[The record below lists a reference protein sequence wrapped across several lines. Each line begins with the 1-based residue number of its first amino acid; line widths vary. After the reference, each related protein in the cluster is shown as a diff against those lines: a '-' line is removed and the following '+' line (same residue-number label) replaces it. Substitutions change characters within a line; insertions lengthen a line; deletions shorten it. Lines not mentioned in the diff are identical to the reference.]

1 MAVVDHRS
9 VVAASPAARAQ
20 GVVPGLRRRQAESRC
35 PRLLVVPHDPGRDAR
50 AFDPVV
56 AAVEAFTPAVEV
68 LEPGSC
74 MLATRGPSR
83 LFGGDEALA
92 ARIAAAADAV
102 LAGEVGGP
110 VPVPCRVG
118 VADGR
123 FAAEQ
128 AARQGVVVPPG
139 GSPAF
144 LAPLPVATLGRPQL
158 ADLLVRL
165 GIRTLGQLA
174 ELPTAAVLA
183 RFGPEGEEVSALARG
198 LDPRALLPRSVPP
211 DLTVAAELDPPA
223 ERSDTAAFV
232 ARSLAE
238 ALCSQLAARGLAVS
252 VLRVEAETSDG
263 NASARRWRLD
273 RHLPP
278 AAVADRVR
286 WQLEAWLSPAT
297 AGGSPDPC
305 GSSGGEAGERGVA
318 RLRLV
323 PEEVEAEG
331 RQLGFWGE
339 DGSRALRAGRALA
352 RVQGALGPG
361 SVVIAVA
368 GVRGRGPGDR
378 VELLA
383 WGEPLPAPAP
393 PAPWPGRLPS
403 PLPVLVHAS
412 RLPAEVVDARGSPVG
427 VDARGEASAPP
438 ARLSVAGG
446 APRTVAAWA
455 GPWLAD
461 ERWWDRATHR
471 RRARCQLL
479 TEDGHAVLVVLERG
493 RWWVEASYD

>member
-1 MAVVDHRS
+1 MAVVDHHV
-9 VVAASPAARAQ
+9 VVAASPAARAE
-20 GVVPGLRRRQAESRC
+20 GIVPGLRRRQAESRC

-50 AFDPVV
+50 AFEPVV
-56 AAVEAFTPAVEV
+56 EAVEAFTPAVEV

-83 LFGGDEALA
+83 LFGGDESLV
-92 ARIAAAADAV
+92 ARVAVAVDAV
-102 LAGEVGGP
+102 LAAGTADP

-144 LAPLPVATLGRPQL
+144 LASLPVATLDRPQL

-174 ELPTAAVLA
+174 ELPAAAVLA
-183 RFGPEGEEVSALARG
+183 RFGPEGEEASALARG
-198 LDPRALLPRSVPP
+198 LDPRALRPRPVPP

-223 ERSDTAAFV
+223 ERSDAAAFV

-238 ALCSQLAARGLAVS
+238 SLCSQLAGGGLAVT
-252 VLRVEAETSDG
+252 VLRVEAETVDG
-263 NASARRWRLD
+263 NASTRRWRLD
-273 RHLPP
+273 RELPP

-286 WQLEAWLSPAT
+286 WQLEAWLSPTT
-297 AGGSPDPC
+297 AGDPSEPA
-305 GSSGGEAGERGVA
+305 GGGGGEGGVA

-331 RQLGFWGE
+331 RQPGFWGE
-339 DGSRALRAGRALA
+339 DGPRARRAGRALA

-361 SVVIAVA
+361 SVVTAVA
-368 GVRGRGPGDR
+368 GVWGRGPGDR
-378 VELLA
+378 VELLP
-383 WGEPLPAPAP
+383 WGEPAAAPGP

-412 RLPAEVVDARGSPVG
+412 RLPAEVVDARGAPIG
-427 VDARGEASAPP
+427 VDARGEPSAPP
-438 ARLSVAGG
+438 VRLSVAG
-446 APRTVAAWA
+446 APPRAVAAWA
-455 GPWLAD
+455 GPWPAD
-461 ERWWDRATHR
+461 ERWWDRAAHR

-479 TEDGHAVLVVLERG
+479 TDDGHALLVVLERG